1 MNSLQTKI
9 SLSLILSF
17 FGLLIAVLTYFT
29 NNYFYN
35 KSIIEN
41 RYNLASKEINKK
53 ELEFSNFIKEKSK
66 YLNILKDSVIFNKYL
81 DDKTIIENK
90 FNTKDLFRV
99 IFESDN
105 SLMQLRFI
113 SKEGI
118 ENIKIYR
125 DKNSKIEKFT
135 LDEDLQN
142 KKDRY
147 YFKETKQIPQNNIW
161 ISSLDLNI
169 ENKKIEK
176 PIQPT
181 LRLSTPIYKDNKFE
195 GILILNISTKAFL
208 KSIVSSNEFKISLID
223 KYGNFIIGS
232 KNEGKQKL
240 DLNWSKYLDK
250 DINFKQYQSNF
261 SNSVLSLDNFQNDK
275 IFSKNISKSV
285 MTPEGLI
292 IVLEPF
298 EKSIIS
304 FDNRS
309 NNYLFYELLIIL
321 GIAIPLAFFLGG
333 IPASM
338 VSRLVKANE
347 RVEESDFALDQYK
360 KAMDESNI
368 VSKSDLAGNITY
380 VNDKFC
386 EISLYT
392 RAEVMGKPHNILRG
406 ETSNE
411 KFEELWR
418 TIKNK
423 GTWKGILVNRK
434 KNGELYHINITILPI
449 LDKKGNIVE
458 YIAIRH
464 DVTELVEKT
473 KVLEKIL
480 REDYLTKEGNRF
492 KLLEDIKKSKKPY
505 FALLNINSF
514 SQINDF
520 YGHVVGDRILKLIS
534 KRIKNLL
541 PSAKYSFY
549 RLYSDEFAI
558 LCDKE
563 NKDEFVKCLTAISND
578 LSSHPFLIAKK
589 EIFVKVSISIS
600 YENKDNLISSAS
612 MVKKLSKSRHEI
624 VVYDKTMNL
633 EKVYEKNIEWTFKI
647 KKALEEDRFVPFY
660 QPIYNLKTKEIEKYE
675 CLIRLIDENDKAI
688 SPYFFLDI
696 AKKSKQYLQLT
707 KKVIETSFEYFKDID
722 KEFSINLTIE
732 DITSKTLSNFI
743 IEQLKKYNNAHKVVF
758 ELVESEGINNFDEVN
773 SFIDKVKDLGC
784 RIAIDDFGTGYSN
797 FEYLIKLNVSYIKID
812 GSMIKDILVNKN
824 SEEIVRTIVDFA
836 KRQGFKTIAEFVS
849 NEDIFEKMKELDI
862 DYAQGYYIDE
872 PRATITLE
880 NKKLN

>member
-1 MNSLQTKI
+1 MNGFQTKV
-9 SLSLILSF
+9 SLSLILTF
-17 FGLLIAVLTYFT
+17 FGLLIAVLSYFA
-29 NNYFYN
+29 NNYFHN
-35 KSIIEN
+35 KSFIEN
-41 RYNLASKEINKK
+41 RYNLASNEINKK

-66 YLNILKDSVIFNKYL
+66 YLNILKDSVIFNEYL
-81 DDKTIIENK
+81 EDRTIIKNK
-90 FNTKDLFRV
+90 SNTKDLFRV

-113 SKEGI
+113 SKDGI
-118 ENIKIYR
+118 ENIRIYR
-125 DKNSKIEKFT
+125 DKNTKMEKFT

-142 KKDRY
+142 KEDRY

-161 ISSLDLNI
+161 VSSLDLNI
-169 ENKKIEK
+169 ENKKIEN

-181 LRLSTPIYKDNKFE
+181 LRISTPIYKDNKFE
-195 GILILNISTKAFL
+195 GILILNISTKIL
-208 KSIVSSNEFKISLID
+208 LNSIVNSNEFKISLID
-223 KYGNFIIGS
+223 KAGNFIIGS
-232 KNEGKQKL
+232 MNQDKQK
-240 DLNWSKYLDK
+240 
-250 DINFKQYQSNF
+250 INFKEYQSNF
-261 SNSVLSLDNFQNDK
+261 SNSILSLESFQDDK
-275 IFSKNISKSV
+275 IFSKNISKSA
-285 MTPEGLI
+285 MIPEGLI
-292 IVLEPF
+292 IILEPF
-298 EKSIIS
+298 KTSLVS
-304 FDNRS
+304 FE
-309 NNYLFYELLIIL
+309 NNTYLFYEFIFILI
-321 GIAIPLAFFLGG
+321 IAIPLAFFLGN
-333 IPASM
+333 IPSNM
-338 VSRLVKANE
+338 VSRLVKANQ

-406 ETSNE
+406 EVSNE

-423 GTWKGILVNRK
+423 GTWKGILVNKK

-589 EIFVKVSISIS
+589 EIFVKVSVSIS
-600 YENKDNLISSAS
+600 YENKDNLITSAS

-675 CLIRLIDENDKAI
+675 CLIRLIDENNTAI

-732 DITSKTLSNFI
+732 DITSKSLSNFI

-797 FEYLIKLNVSYIKID
+797 FEYLIKLNVTYIKID

-824 SEEIVRTIVDFA
+824 SEEIVKTIVDFA

-849 NEDIFEKMKELDI
+849 NEDIFEKMKDLDI

-872 PRATITLE
+872 PRASITLE